1 MKLRKWHH
9 FISRCHK
16 RKWLIYSYHFPCNSK
31 WPHIKKW
38 CQYTRLWHDWS
49 YYVICDQVALTSLVI
64 VSSMFL
70 ARFKSKNFPVYIEV
84 LAPHL
89 LLYCFN
95 NVFASIQRCSC
106 SSSSEA
112 DDPQTTISLDL
123 PTKMFWCH
131 PSHQSLSSF
140 WSPTFCD
147 LSFKENCSE
156 WSLSRAQ
163 NNVNPRFNVFSL
175 EDKLV
180 SQVDTTLDSDKP
192 LSKVAVQLLKRNAP
206 GTKRFVWQ

>member
-95 NVFASIQRCSC
+95 NVSFCQHSKMLLFFLLWGWWPSDNNIIG
-106 SSSSEA
+106 SSYQ
-112 DDPQTTISLDL
+112 D
-123 PTKMFWCH
+123 
-131 PSHQSLSSF
+131 
-140 WSPTFCD
+140 
-147 LSFKENCSE
+147 
-156 WSLSRAQ
+156 
-163 NNVNPRFNVFSL
+163 V
-175 EDKLV
+175 LV
-180 SQVDTTLDSDKP
+180 SSIAPISFFLLVSHLLRP
-192 LSKVAVQLLKRNAP
+192 LLQRELQWVV
-206 GTKRFVWQ
+206 TE